1 LKHDSISNA
10 PPTPPIANGA
20 PVQQHQR
27 MKHCLAISCFVMA
40 AFISA
45 PAQPIKAGFAERDI
59 TPDLGMEQPGNY
71 MKQFHRRFHDAC
83 KVRAA
88 VFDDGARRV
97 ALVGIDA
104 LMIPRPVVLAA
115 REEIQ
120 KRCGIAPDAI
130 MIGAS
135 HSHSSGPLGFFLP
148 GEFDH
153 ANEFVKKLAY
163 EKSPMADAGYVE
175 LARKQIV
182 EAVCAANEA
191 RAVVKCSFG
200 SGTEDK
206 AAFNRRIR
214 MKDGRTFTHPGK
226 GNPNSVSYA
235 GPIDPEV
242 GVVGVWNNPSNLVGC
257 IVNYACHATTPA
269 AGISANWIYD
279 MERVIRGVFGTNAI
293 VVFMQGACGD
303 ITQVNNLDAHIEPP
317 GERGSQIVGG
327 RVGAEAVKVLYTA
340 EPGTNAVLDTKARVW
355 KIKRRPPSAERLA
368 AARELVAKDEKAAG
382 RDWIWAKET
391 VLLDALIQKEPAVE
405 VEVQAIQIGPAVFIS
420 NPAEF
425 FVEYGLEIKKR
436 SPFPLTFPVELA
448 NGCVGYVPTLEAFS
462 EHGGGYE
469 TRLTSYSNLEI
480 TAGKQFVESGLE
492 LTRGMKPGKVPER
505 PLAPAWKEPW
515 NYGHVPPQV
524 E

>member
-1 LKHDSISNA
+1 MNRHIVTALVAIATGSVSLGQSI
-10 PPTPPIANGA
+10 
-20 PVQQHQR
+20 R
-27 MKHCLAISCFVMA
+27 
-40 AFISA
+40 
-45 PAQPIKAGFAERDI
+45 AGFAERDI
-59 TPDLGMEQPGNY
+59 TPEIGMEQPGNY

-88 VFDDGARRV
+88 VFEDGGKRV

-104 LMIPRPVVLAA
+104 LMIPRQVVLDA
-115 REEIQ
+115 RKEIQ
-120 KRCGIAPDAI
+120 TRCGIAPEAV

-153 ANEFVKKLAY
+153 ASDFVKKLAY
-163 EKSPMADAGYVE
+163 EKSPMADARYVE

-182 EAVCAANEA
+182 EAVCAAHNA
-191 RAVVKCSFG
+191 LAPIKCSFG
-200 SGTEDK
+200 SGAEDK

-214 MKDGRTFTHPGK
+214 MKSGVTFSHPGK
-226 GNPNSVSYA
+226 GNPDSVEFA
-235 GPIDPEV
+235 GPIDPQV
-242 GVVGVWNNPSNLVGC
+242 GVIGAWNSPSNLIGC

-279 MERVIRGVFGTNAI
+279 MERTIRGVFGTNVI

-317 GERGSQIVGG
+317 GERGSQAVGG

-340 EPGTNAVLDTKARVW
+340 EPGTNAAVDAKAKVW
-355 KIKRRPPSAERLA
+355 KIKRRVPSAERVT
-368 AARELVAKDEKAAG
+368 AARELVAENEKEAG
-382 RDWIWAKET
+382 RDWVWAKET

-405 VEVQAIQIGPAVFIS
+405 VEVQGIQVGPAVFIS
-420 NPAEF
+420 NPAEL
-425 FVEYGLEIKKR
+425 FVEYGLELKKN

-462 EHGGGYE
+462 ERGGGYE

-480 TAGKQFVESGLE
+480 TAGKQFVEAGLE
-492 LTRGMKPGKVPER
+492 LARAMKPGKIPER
-505 PLAPAWKEPW
+505 PLAPAFKEPW
-515 NYGHVPPQV
+515 SYGNMPPQV
-524 E
+524 R